1 MKSEGAV
8 RARSKKALLVK
19 SEDDDVKAVRYNPQ
33 VSRIQTE
40 ERTKESAEIYSIC
53 FASLFILFRMLFVFC
68 FLITTLLLCNRRK
81 CDSNSE
87 SYEDNVNLIKFGGF
101 SKEVKMSKVFKYN
114 EVNSKNEG
122 IRRTRTR
129 KIINFFPFSN
139 TVH

>member
-19 SEDDDVKAVRYNPQ
+19 SEDDDVKALRYNPQ

-40 ERTKESAEIYSIC
+40 ERTKESAK
-53 FASLFILFRMLFVFC
+53 FLFILFRMLFVFC

-101 SKEVKMSKVFKYN
+101 SKEVKMSKVFKNN

>member
-19 SEDDDVKAVRYNPQ
+19 SEDDDVKALRYNPQ

-40 ERTKESAEIYSIC
+40 ERTKESAK
-53 FASLFILFRMLFVFC
+53 FLFILFRMLFVFC

-81 CDSNSE
+81 SDSNLE

-122 IRRTRTR
+122 IRRTRTQ

>member
-1 MKSEGAV
+1 V

-19 SEDDDVKAVRYNPQ
+19 SEDDDVKALRYNPQ

-40 ERTKESAEIYSIC
+40 ERTKESAK
-53 FASLFILFRMLFVFC
+53 FLFILFRMLFVFC

-87 SYEDNVNLIKFGGF
+87 SYEDNVNLIKFEGF

>member
-1 MKSEGAV
+1 V

-19 SEDDDVKAVRYNPQ
+19 SEDDDVKALRYNPQ
-33 VSRIQTE
+33 VSRIQIE
-40 ERTKESAEIYSIC
+40 ERTKES
-53 FASLFILFRMLFVFC
+53 ASLFILFRMLFVFC

>member
-1 MKSEGAV
+1 MKSEEAV

-19 SEDDDVKAVRYNPQ
+19 SEDDDVKALRYNPQ

-40 ERTKESAEIYSIC
+40 ERTKES
-53 FASLFILFRMLFVFC
+53 ASLFILFRMLFVFC

-87 SYEDNVNLIKFGGF
+87 SYEDNVNLIKFGRF

>member
-1 MKSEGAV
+1 V

-19 SEDDDVKAVRYNPQ
+19 SEDDDVKALRYNPQ

-40 ERTKESAEIYSIC
+40 ERTKESAK
-53 FASLFILFRMLFVFC
+53 FLFILFRMLFVFC

>member
-1 MKSEGAV
+1 V
-8 RARSKKALLVK
+8 RARSKKELLVK
-19 SEDDDVKAVRYNPQ
+19 SEDDDVKALRYNPQ

-40 ERTKESAEIYSIC
+40 ERTKESAK
-53 FASLFILFRMLFVFC
+53 FLFILFRMLFVFC

>member
-1 MKSEGAV
+1 V

-19 SEDDDVKAVRYNPQ
+19 SEDDDVKALRYNPQ
-33 VSRIQTE
+33 VSRIQIE
-40 ERTKESAEIYSIC
+40 ERTKESAK
-53 FASLFILFRMLFVFC
+53 FLFILFRMLFVFC

>member
-19 SEDDDVKAVRYNPQ
+19 SEDDDVKALRYNPQ

-40 ERTKESAEIYSIC
+40 ERTKESAK
-53 FASLFILFRMLFVFC
+53 L
-68 FLITTLLLCNRRK
+68 RK
-81 CDSNSE
+81 CDSNLE
-87 SYEDNVNLIKFGGF
+87 SYEDNVNLIKFRGF

>member
-1 MKSEGAV
+1 
-8 RARSKKALLVK
+8 ALLVK
-19 SEDDDVKAVRYNPQ
+19 SEDDDVKALRYNPQ
-33 VSRIQTE
+33 VSRIQTK
-40 ERTKESAEIYSIC
+40 ERTKESAK
-53 FASLFILFRMLFVFC
+53 FLFILFRMLFVFC

-87 SYEDNVNLIKFGGF
+87 SYEDNVNLIKFEGF

>member
-19 SEDDDVKAVRYNPQ
+19 SEDDDVKALRYNPQ

-40 ERTKESAEIYSIC
+40 ERTKESAK
-53 FASLFILFRMLFVFC
+53 FLFILFRMLFVFC

-81 CDSNSE
+81 CDSNLE

>member
-19 SEDDDVKAVRYNPQ
+19 SEDDDVKALRYNPQ

-40 ERTKESAEIYSIC
+40 ERTKESAK
-53 FASLFILFRMLFVFC
+53 FLFILFRMLFVFC